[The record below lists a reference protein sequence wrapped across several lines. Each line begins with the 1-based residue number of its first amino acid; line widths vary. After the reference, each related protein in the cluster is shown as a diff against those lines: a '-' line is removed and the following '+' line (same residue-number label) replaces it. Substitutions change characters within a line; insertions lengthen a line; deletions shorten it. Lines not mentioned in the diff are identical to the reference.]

1 MMIDLRQRVVN
12 WKRTPVVNVLE
23 QNITAMNLEEVH
35 VKQDWLF
42 VFEAAIATHLQV
54 DVAVDETTILQRQ
67 DMQLEKLK
75 KIKHEN
81 GSLKKWIMKFEDQ
94 IDVCQALGCTI
105 NDKTKWLY
113 FMENLNQKI
122 FEQMLLLWKSTLTR
136 SSFPQTYELLKAHII
151 DEYSLQ
157 MMDSA
162 RAVIIKNIVAH
173 NPHKPK
179 LESALLGAEKEK
191 NTCFVCGKK
200 GHRMKKCWYYDPNK
214 SIEENKKIAKE
225 KMKEKQFWG
234 AT

>member
-1 MMIDLRQRVVN
+1 MD
-12 WKRTPVVNVLE
+12 
-23 QNITAMNLEEVH
+23 LEEAY

-75 KIKHEN
+75 KMKHEN
-81 GSLKKWIMKFEDQ
+81 GSLEKWIMKFEDQ

-105 NDKTKWLY
+105 NDRTKRLY

-122 FEQMLLLWKSTLTR
+122 FEQMLMLWKSTLTR
-136 SSFPQTYELLKAHII
+136 SSFPQTYELLKAHVI
-151 DEYSLQ
+151 DEYSSQ
-157 MMDSA
+157 MRDPA
-162 RAVIIKNIVAH
+162 RATVIKNVVVH

-179 LESALLGAEKEK
+179 LESALLGMEKEK
-191 NTCFVCGKK
+191 NTCFICVKK

-214 SIEENKKIAKE
+214 SIEENKKIAEE
-225 KMKEKQFWG
+225 KMKEKKERKRKRKVSRCG
-234 AT
+234 SK